1 MHRYNERLPCY
12 AGVNQGYELAVLM
25 KYLPTHVGVNVLPH
39 ISVMP
44 VIAKADTMVTIIPFE
59 ESHINP
65 LIEILF
71 RLKRTIGVYP
81 PRHDTAL
88 TVPGLRVW
96 LLADTDALNFTAL
109 LDGKVVGHVQHTS
122 ASDALVE
129 HFETRDALKTGY
141 ELGQISKLFADPD
154 KSHRGIGAA
163 LVETARSSCWAHAFQ
178 PSVAVDDYGHTAM
191 RVYEDAGLTQLGNFY
206 GTHGHTNVFLDMD
219 VRS

>member
-1 MHRYNERLPCY
+1 
-12 AGVNQGYELAVLM
+12 
-25 KYLPTHVGVNVLPH
+25 
-39 ISVMP
+39 MP
-44 VIAKADTMVTIIPFE
+44 AIVKSDTIVTVVPFD

-154 KSHRGIGAA
+154 KPHRGIGAA
-163 LVETARSSCWAHAFQ
+163 LVEAARSSCWAHTCQ